1 MRIALCVFGIL
12 LMAGVAP
19 QIWCAVQGQVELEPT
34 NFRDAILITKI
45 TVGGVEV
52 QCGQNGPPGGRASEP
67 VAPFP
72 ANDNWPLGMEIS
84 IFNRTNKVIA
94 AGRIDL
100 SFLKSGIES
109 GPAPIEMQSGHSV
122 PTIHLDFGVIP
133 QYDLMANGKPYPHRP
148 DEFHV
153 SLPPAQT
160 FVLRTAD
167 YADKI
172 AKAMA
177 AMTPNR
183 VPARI
188 FVTKES
194 IFFDDGMRWSGNL
207 YGTPDPNRPGRW
219 VYQDQL
225 YFPGNRYNH
234 WPVPGNKWTP
244 GPGK

>member
-52 QCGQNGPPGGRASEP
+52 QCGQNGPPGGRAYEP
-67 VAPFP
+67 VTPFP
-72 ANDNWPLGMEIS
+72 ANDNWPLAMEIS

-109 GPAPIEMQSGHSV
+109 GPAPIEMQG
-122 PTIHLDFGVIP
+122 
-133 QYDLMANGKPYPHRP
+133 
-148 DEFHV
+148 
-153 SLPPAQT
+153 
-160 FVLRTAD
+160 
-167 YADKI
+167 
-172 AKAMA
+172 
-177 AMTPNR
+177 
-183 VPARI
+183 
-188 FVTKES
+188 
-194 IFFDDGMRWSGNL
+194 GNL
-207 YGTPDPNRPGRW
+207 YGTPDANRPGRW

-234 WPVPGNKWTP
+234 WPVPRNKWTP